1 MPPIRDFR
9 SLSDRVEVDFHRRGN
24 RFTRRLWWWSL
35 GLGLLALLACCLPM
49 ARGHHAFYAA
59 GTVSKAH
66 RMFEHDCVQCHQD
79 WTLLSRL
86 NPFSTAK
93 ISSVKNE
100 QCLACHPGET
110 HHANQVPAHGDGH
123 AELSCADC
131 HREHRGNEQLANL
144 SDQLCQQCHLDLGT
158 HGGSERFA
166 QTIDRFDNAGTGGHP
181 EFALD
186 RLLKRDSQRG
196 AGNESLVAA
205 WRTYTAWPSDPTNP
219 DDRGLRQQDGVFVDR
234 GRIQFNHKV
243 HLAETL
249 PGSDRKPLQGE
260 QAAEFRENC
269 RACHE
274 PDESGRYMR
283 PIQYERHC
291 QSCHPLYFDT
301 ARFPGEVVPHLDPN
315 TVLGWL
321 LKRYALPEGKPRKA
335 ASSAQR
341 GPFPRVLSEGL
352 EDPPPANPGAAEG
365 LERAAAAQ
373 AVEDLEDFLPANLG
387 AGEDLEKAA
396 ATRAAEDADRLLGAL
411 PSPLLPETTT
421 RAVQGGCRYCHQVE
435 SGSEGAAFAIV
446 PPRIPE
452 RWSLHSEFDHG
463 SHTMLTCHQC
473 HGRRDS
479 AGKWEPVS
487 TSSLTEDVLL
497 PGIESCRECHS
508 SSPTV
513 TAGATGVKL
522 NGAGHLCVEC
532 HVYHAPPDPEWHRAA
547 ARPAAGSTGTTRPA
561 EAAEAADSKQDPD
574 SAQPA
579 GDTPSTDRAKSSPR
593 KSRWQPASRF
603 SQSSP

>member
-1 MPPIRDFR
+1 
-9 SLSDRVEVDFHRRGN
+9 
-24 RFTRRLWWWSL
+24 
-35 GLGLLALLACCLPM
+35 
-49 ARGHHAFYAA
+49 
-59 GTVSKAH
+59 
-66 RMFEHDCVQCHQD
+66 
-79 WTLLSRL
+79 
-86 NPFSTAK
+86 
-93 ISSVKNE
+93 
-100 QCLACHPGET
+100 
-110 HHANQVPAHGDGH
+110 
-123 AELSCADC
+123 
-131 HREHRGNEQLANL
+131 
-144 SDQLCQQCHLDLGT
+144 
-158 HGGSERFA
+158 
-166 QTIDRFDNAGTGGHP
+166 
-181 EFALD
+181 
-186 RLLKRDSQRG
+186 
-196 AGNESLVAA
+196 
-205 WRTYTAWPSDPTNP
+205 
-219 DDRGLRQQDGVFVDR
+219 
-234 GRIQFNHKV
+234 
-243 HLAETL
+243 
-249 PGSDRKPLQGE
+249 
-260 QAAEFRENC
+260 RENC

-301 ARFPGEVVPHLDPN
+301 AEFPGEVVPHRDPN

-321 LKRYALPEGKPRKA
+321 LKRYALAEGA
-335 ASSAQR
+335 AR
-341 GPFPRVLSEGL
+341 GPAGSDQRRPSPRVLSEGL
-352 EDPPPANPGAAEG
+352 EDPP
-365 LERAAAAQ
+365 
-373 AVEDLEDFLPANLG
+373 PANLG

-473 HGRRDS
+473 HGRRNS

-497 PGIESCRECHS
+497 PGIENCRECHS

-513 TAGATGVKL
+513 MAGATGVKL

-532 HVYHAPPDPEWHRAA
+532 HVYHAPPDPAWHREA

-561 EAAEAADSKQDPD
+561 EVDDSNPAPD

-579 GDTPSTDRAKSSPR
+579 GDTPSTARAKSSPR

>member
-49 ARGHHAFYAA
+49 ARGQHAFYAA

-66 RMFEHDCVQCHQD
+66 KMFEHDCAQCHQD
-79 WTLLSRL
+79 WTLLARL
-86 NPFSTAK
+86 NPFSNAK
-93 ISSVKNE
+93 ITSVKNE
-100 QCLACHPGET
+100 QCLACHPGEA

-166 QTIDRFDNAGTGGHP
+166 HAIDRFDNAGAGGHP

-186 RLLKRDSQRG
+186 RLLKRDSQQG
-196 AGNESLVAA
+196 AGSESLSAA
-205 WRTYTAWPSDPTNP
+205 WAKYNQAPSDPANP
-219 DDRGLRQQDGVFVDR
+219 DDRGLRQQEGVFVDR

-249 PGSDRKPLQGE
+249 PGVDRKPLSGD
-260 QAAEFRENC
+260 AVAEFRENC

-274 PDESGRYMR
+274 PDETGRYMR
-283 PIQYERHC
+283 PIRYEQHC
-291 QSCHPLYFDT
+291 QSCHPLYFDS
-301 ARFPGEVVPHLDPN
+301 ARFPGEVVPHREPN

-321 LKRYALPEGKPRKA
+321 LQRYALGP
-335 ASSAQR
+335 SSDQGSA
-341 GPFPRVLSEGL
+341 GPARRRRSPAVLSEGL
-352 EDPPPANPGAAEG
+352 EDDDAAPLLGDGEG
-365 LERAAAAQ
+365 LEKEAAAAAAQ
-373 AVEDLEDFLPANLG
+373 D
-387 AGEDLEKAA
+387 
-396 ATRAAEDADRLLGAL
+396 AERLLGAL
-411 PSPLLPETTT
+411 PAPLLPETTS

-435 SGSEGAAFAIV
+435 PGTAGSAFAIV

-473 HGRRDS
+473 HGRR
-479 AGKWEPVS
+479 GPQGTLEPVS

-497 PGIESCRECHS
+497 PGIENCRECHA
-508 SSPTV
+508 SSPGV
-513 TAGATGVKL
+513 TSGATGVRI

-532 HVYHAPPDPEWHRAA
+532 HVYHAPPDPEWNRGSGKATDSA
-547 ARPAAGSTGTTRPA
+547 TAAGQPQKGQDSIESGNTAKT
-561 EAAEAADSKQDPD
+561 EADNNSGKR
-574 SAQPA
+574 
-579 GDTPSTDRAKSSPR
+579 TPSSRR
-593 KSRWQPASRF
+593 NSRWQPTSRF
-603 SQSSP
+603 SESSR